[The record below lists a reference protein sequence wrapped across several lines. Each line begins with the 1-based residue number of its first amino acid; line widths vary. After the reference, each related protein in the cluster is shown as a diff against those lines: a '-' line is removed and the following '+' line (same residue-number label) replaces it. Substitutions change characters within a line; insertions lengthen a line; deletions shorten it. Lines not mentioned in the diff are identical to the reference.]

1 MAAPTSFG
9 AGPTETFPVHSKQAS
24 AEING
29 NQTEVVCS
37 SYEDYI
43 FLIVT
48 QYMKIGTLIRLSPE
62 NVIDSQRNPFVSSK
76 VLLGKDEP
84 MTHVL
89 AKNIQLSMSTS
100 KPVLLSLAM
109 KDTSRE
115 TLTEVIKL
123 VQQCKVWS

>member
-1 MAAPTSFG
+1 MATPTLVSG
-9 AGPTETFPVHSKQAS
+9 ACPQAFPVKSKQAS

-29 NQTEVVCS
+29 HQTEVTCCS
-37 SYEDYI
+37 FEDYI

-48 QYMKIGTLIRLSPE
+48 QYMKIGTLVRLSPE
-62 NVIDSQRNPFVSSK
+62 NVIDSQRNPFISSK
-76 VLLGKDEP
+76 VILGKDEP

-89 AKNIQLSMSTS
+89 AKNIQLGMATS

-115 TLTEVIKL
+115 TLTEVVKL
-123 VQQCKVWS
+123 VQQCNVWT